1 MYWRIQK
8 IGPEQ
13 IARQYGVHAV
23 LIVSVIFN
31 AAMFTKV
38 AANSKNVPAT
48 LKTDLEKFSRDVT
61 THLFDANYLTV
72 ESSMASLRTEL
83 MDNKQYPCYSSMVR
97 LGLIPPSA
105 DELRAVVR
113 QMDEAKS
120 VSCIKFDEVKL
131 VNEPGPTTAPIMQ
144 VSAKVVVHDSQGV
157 RPAAFKIQYTIGM
170 KQDKSGSQTP
180 IVLQAAVR
188 EDNSAQQ
195 QQQAEQPSS

>member
-1 MYWRIQK
+1 MYWRIRK

-13 IARQYGVHAV
+13 IAKQYGVHAV
-23 LIVSVIFN
+23 LVVSAIFN
-31 AAMFTKV
+31 FAMFTKL
-38 AANSKNVPAT
+38 AANGKNVNPS

-72 ESSMASLRTEL
+72 DQSMAALRSEL
-83 MDNKQYPCYSSMVR
+83 MDSKQYPCYSSMVR
-97 LGLIPPSA
+97 MGLIPPSA
-105 DELRAVVR
+105 DELRAVIR

-131 VNEPGPTTAPIMQ
+131 VNEPGPTTPPIMQ
-144 VSAKVVVHDSQGV
+144 ISARVVVHDSQGV

-170 KQDKSGSQTP
+170 KTDNKTNQQTP

-188 EDNSAQQ
+188 EDNGA
-195 QQQAEQPSS
+195 AATQPQS

>member
-1 MYWRIQK
+1 MYWRIRK

-23 LIVSVIFN
+23 LIVSVLFN
-31 AAMFTKV
+31 VAMFTKV

-48 LKTDLEKFSRDVT
+48 LKSDLEKFSRDVT

-72 ESSMASLRTEL
+72 EASMSSLKTEL
-83 MDNKQYPCYSSMVR
+83 MDTKQYPCYSNMVR

-131 VNEPGPTTAPIMQ
+131 VNEPGPTTPPIMQ
-144 VSAKVVVHDSQGV
+144 VTAKVVVHDSQGV

-170 KQDKSGSQTP
+170 KQDKSGTQTP
-180 IVLQAAVR
+180 VVLQAAVR
-188 EDNSAQQ
+188 EDTSGQPQQ
-195 QQQAEQPSS
+195 QPPS